1 MSYLLYK
8 LRFPNGIHIGTAF
21 GNTLEETMISVYSDT
36 FYSALYN
43 EYMKIYNDDEL
54 YKVSKTGDFLISDL
68 LPFKEKEDKTTNFY
82 LPKPFIS
89 IERKEIKKEKDDE
102 EKIDRKKVKA
112 TNFIPAD
119 KLGEYFSFLKNG
131 KNFPVIDDDFG
142 KKQLYTK
149 NKVSLENE
157 DTQIYNIEIFKFN
170 EKSGLYF
177 IVKFPKDEKWQ
188 EIFKNILESL
198 SLTGIGGKKNSGFGH
213 FTIEEDPMIFDGL
226 DFKEIESES
235 DAFINRALFSN
246 EKNFLLLSSY
256 SPKIEE
262 IEKIKEIGNYYQLIK
277 RSGFVNSSSYSEQAE
292 KRKQVYMLSSG
303 SVLSFKP
310 EGKILDLNLHGKH
323 SIYRIGKP
331 IVLGVKYE

>member
-1 MSYLLYK
+1 MTYLLYK
-8 LRFPNGIHIGTAF
+8 LRFPNGIHIGTAS

-36 FYSALYN
+36 FYSALFN
-43 EYMKIYNDDEL
+43 EYMKIYNNDEL
-54 YKVSKTGDFLISDL
+54 YKISETGNFLVSDL
-68 LPFKEKEDKTTNFY
+68 LPFKEKKDISTDFY

-89 IERKEIKKEKDDE
+89 IERKEIKKDDE
-102 EKIDRKKVKA
+102 EKIDKKKVKA

-131 KNFPVIDDDFG
+131 KNFPVIDDNFG

-157 DTQIYNIEIFKFN
+157 DTQLYNIEIFKFN

-177 IVKFPKDEKWQ
+177 IVKLPEDEKWQ
-188 EIFKNILESL
+188 EIFQNILDSL
-198 SLTGIGGKKNSGFGH
+198 ALTGIGGKKNSGFGD

-226 DFKEIESES
+226 DFEKIESES
-235 DAFINRALFSN
+235 DSFINRALFSV
-246 EKNFLLLSSY
+246 EKNFLILSSY

-262 IEKIKEIGNYYQLIK
+262 IEKIKEDGNYYQLIK

-303 SVLSFKP
+303 SVLNFKP

-323 SIYRIGKP
+323 SIYRMGKP
-331 IVLGVKYE
+331 IVLGVKI

>member
-36 FYSALYN
+36 FYSALFN
-43 EYMKIYNDDEL
+43 EYMKIYNNDEL
-54 YKVSKTGDFLISDL
+54 YKISESGDFLLSDL
-68 LPFKEKEDKTTNFY
+68 LPFKEKEDMSTDFY
-82 LPKPFIS
+82 LPKPFIN
-89 IERKEIKKEKDDE
+89 IERKEIKKDDE

-131 KNFPVIDDDFG
+131 KNFPEIDDNFG

-157 DTQIYNIEIFKFN
+157 DTKLYNIEIFKFN

-177 IVKFPKDEKWQ
+177 IVKLPKDEKWQ
-188 EIFKNILESL
+188 RIFENILESL
-198 SLTGIGGKKNSGFGH
+198 SLTGIGGKKNSGFGE
-213 FTIEEDPMIFDGL
+213 FVFEDPMFFYGEDFDP
-226 DFKEIESES
+226 IESES
-235 DAFINRALFSN
+235 DAYINKALYSN
-246 EKNFLLLSSY
+246 EEKFLIISSY
-256 SPKIEE
+256 SPRIEE
-262 IEKIKEIGNYYQLIK
+262 IEKLKDGNNYYQLIK

-303 SVLSFKP
+303 SVLNFKP

-323 SIYRIGKP
+323 SIYRMGKP

>member
-8 LRFPNGIHIGTAF
+8 LRFLNGIHIGTAS
-21 GNTLEETMISVYSDT
+21 GNTLEETMMSVYSDT
-36 FYSALYN
+36 FYSAIFN

-54 YKVSKTGDFLISDL
+54 YKISETGEFLISDL
-68 LPFKEKEDKTTNFY
+68 LPFKEKEDMSTDFY

-89 IERKEIKKEKDDE
+89 LQRNETTKEKNDE
-102 EKIDRKKVKA
+102 EVIDRKKVKA

-119 KLGEYFSFLKNG
+119 KLGQYFSFLKTG
-131 KNFPVIDDDFG
+131 KNFPEIDDDFG
-142 KKQLYTK
+142 KKELYTK
-149 NKVSLENE
+149 NKVSLKNE
-157 DTQIYNIEIFKFN
+157 DTKLYNIEVFKFN

-177 IVKFPKDEKWQ
+177 IVRLPENNEWQ
-188 EIFKNILESL
+188 EIFENILESL
-198 SLTGIGGKKNSGFGH
+198 SLTGIGGKRNSGFGQ
-213 FTIEEDPMIFDGL
+213 FISEDPMFFDGE
-226 DFKEIESES
+226 DFDAIESES
-235 DAFINRALFSN
+235 DAYINKALYSDE
-246 EKNFLLLSSY
+246 EKYLSLSSY

-262 IEKIKEIGNYYQLIK
+262 IEKIKESENYYQLIK
-277 RSGFVNSSSYSEQAE
+277 RSGFVNSSLYSEQAE

-323 SIYRIGKP
+323 SIYRMGKP

>member
-1 MSYLLYK
+1 MAYLLYK

-21 GNTLEETMISVYSDT
+21 GNTLEETMIGTYSDT
-36 FYSALYN
+36 FFSAIYN
-43 EYMKIYNDDEL
+43 EYMKIYDDNEL
-54 YKVSKTGDFLISDL
+54 YKISETGNFLVSDL
-68 LPFKEKEDKTTNFY
+68 LPFKEKKDISTDFY

-89 IERKEIKKEKDDE
+89 IERKEIKKDDE

-131 KNFPVIDDDFG
+131 KNFPVIDDNFG

-157 DTQIYNIEIFKFN
+157 DTQLYNIEIFKFN

-177 IVKFPKDEKWQ
+177 IVKLPEDEKWQ
-188 EIFKNILESL
+188 EIFQNILDSL
-198 SLTGIGGKKNSGFGH
+198 ALTGIGGKKNSGFGQ
-213 FTIEEDPMIFDGL
+213 FIAEDPMFFDGT
-226 DFKEIESES
+226 DFDAIESES
-235 DAFINRALFSN
+235 DAFINRALFTKS
-246 EKNFLLLSSY
+246 KKFLLLSSY

-262 IEKIKEIGNYYQLIK
+262 IKKIKENDNCYQLIK

-303 SVLSFKP
+303 SVLNFKP
-310 EGKILDLNLHGKH
+310 EGKILDLSLHGNH
-323 SIYRIGKP
+323 SIYRMGKP
-331 IVLGVKYE
+331 IVLGVKI

>member
-43 EYMKIYNDDEL
+43 EYMKIYNNDEL
-54 YKVSKTGDFLISDL
+54 YKISERGDFLVSDL
-68 LPFKEKEDKTTNFY
+68 LPFKEKEDMLTGFY
-82 LPKPFIS
+82 LPKPFIPK
-89 IERKEIKKEKDDE
+89 RLPNDKNKTEITV
-102 EKIDRKKVKA
+102 DRKKVKA

-119 KLGEYFSFLKNG
+119 KLEEYFSFLKNG
-131 KNFPVIDDDFG
+131 TNFPIIDDDFG

-149 NKVSLENE
+149 NKVSLKNE
-157 DTQIYNIEIFKFN
+157 DTQLYNIEVFKFN

-177 IVKFPKDEKWQ
+177 IVKLPEAEKWQ
-188 EIFKNILESL
+188 EIFENILESL
-198 SLTGIGGKKNSGFGH
+198 SLTGIGGKKNSGFGQ
-213 FTIEEDPMIFDGL
+213 FTIEKTIIL
-226 DFKEIESES
+226 DNINFNIVEFNSCE
-235 DAFINRALFSN
+235 FINRALFSD
-246 EKNFLLLSSY
+246 EKNFLILSSY
-256 SPKIEE
+256 SPKVEE
-262 IEKIKEIGNYYQLIK
+262 IEKIKENGNYYQIIK

-310 EGKILDLNLHGKH
+310 EGKILDLNLYGKH
-323 SIYRIGKP
+323 SIYRMGKP

>member
-8 LRFPNGIHIGTAF
+8 LRFPNGIHIGTAS
-21 GNTLEETMISVYSDT
+21 GNTLEETMIGVYSDT

-43 EYMKIYNDDEL
+43 EYMKIYNDNEL
-54 YKVSKTGDFLISDL
+54 YKVSKTGDFLVSDL
-68 LPFKEKEDKTTNFY
+68 LPFKEKDDMSTDFY

-89 IERKEIKKEKDDE
+89 VQRNERRNDE
-102 EKIDRKKVKA
+102 EVVDRKKVKA

-119 KLGEYFSFLKNG
+119 KLEEYFSFLKNG
-131 KNFPVIDDDFG
+131 TNFPIIDDDFG

-157 DTQIYNIEIFKFN
+157 DTQLYNIEIFKFN

-177 IVKFPKDEKWQ
+177 IVKLPENEKWQ
-188 EIFKNILESL
+188 RIFENILESL
-198 SLTGIGGKKNSGFGH
+198 ALTGIGGKKNSGFGN
-213 FTIEEDPMIFDGL
+213 FTIEEDPMIFDGT
-226 DFKEIESES
+226 DFDAIESDS

-246 EKNFLLLSSY
+246 EKKFLILSSY

-262 IEKIKEIGNYYQLIK
+262 IGKIKENENYYQLIK

-323 SIYRIGKP
+323 SIYRMGKP

>member
-1 MSYLLYK
+1 MAYLLYK
-8 LRFPNGIHIGTAF
+8 LRFPNGIHIGTAS

-36 FYSALYN
+36 FYSALFN
-43 EYMKIYNDDEL
+43 EYMKIYNNDEL
-54 YKVSKTGDFLISDL
+54 YKISETGNFLVSDL
-68 LPFKEKEDKTTNFY
+68 LPFKEKKDISTDFY

-89 IERKEIKKEKDDE
+89 IERKEIKKDDE

-131 KNFPVIDDDFG
+131 KNFPVIDDNFG

-157 DTQIYNIEIFKFN
+157 DTQLYNIEIFKFN

-177 IVKFPKDEKWQ
+177 IVKLPENEKWQ
-188 EIFKNILESL
+188 RIFENILESL
-198 SLTGIGGKKNSGFGH
+198 ALTGIGGKKNSGFGN
-213 FTIEEDPMIFDGL
+213 FTIEEDPMIFDGT
-226 DFKEIESES
+226 DFDAIESDS

-246 EKNFLLLSSY
+246 EKKFLILSSY

-262 IEKIKEIGNYYQLIK
+262 IEKIKENGNYYQLIK
-277 RSGFVNSSSYSEQAE
+277 RSGFINSSSYSEQAE

-323 SIYRIGKP
+323 SIYRMGKP